1 MARIPSIQLCRNSV
15 TRTENCSTWSPCFW
29 ISVRKRYLSRRYG
42 LKKYQLLQIAWIRY
56 CVDFAYRGNDNL
68 YNRALLEILTY
79 CCKVIIKQ
87 SNWRKRL
94 KKTQPSVMVQK
105 LHLNRHTWNIKILLF
120 QKEKLSLQNQD
131 LIWGTIST
139 SFITWIKQEF
149 DIWLG
154 WIWRDSDSW
163 LEIGINI
170 KQ

>member
-15 TRTENCSTWSPCFW
+15 ARTENRSTRSPCFW
-29 ISVRKRYLSRRYG
+29 ISVWKRYLSGRYG

-56 CVDFAYRGNDNL
+56 CLNFAYRGNNNL
-68 YNRALLEILTY
+68 YYRELLEILTY
-79 CCKVIIKQ
+79 CFKVIIKQ

-94 KKTQPSVMVQK
+94 KKTQPSVTVQK
-105 LHLNRHTWNIKILLF
+105 LHLNKHMWNIKIWLF
-120 QKEKLSLQNQD
+120 QKERLSLQNQD
-131 LIWGTIST
+131 LIWAIINT

-154 WIWRDSDSW
+154 WIWRGSELW
-163 LEIGINI
+163 LDMRIDI